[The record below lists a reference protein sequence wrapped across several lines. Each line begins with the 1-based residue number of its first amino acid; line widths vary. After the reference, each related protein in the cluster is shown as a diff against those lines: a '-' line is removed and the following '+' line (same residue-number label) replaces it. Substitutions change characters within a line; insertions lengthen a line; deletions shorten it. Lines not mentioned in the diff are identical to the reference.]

1 MSKQDLYLYPVWLR
15 IWHGINAIGILLLI
29 FTGIS
34 MQYGN
39 IDYPLLSFKTSVMIH
54 NIAGIVVSIGYVFF
68 LIANHFS
75 NNERQYI
82 PNYKGFIDRIVAQ
95 TKYYVFGYFKG
106 EPKPFPITKDNK
118 FNPLQRMSYITLM
131 YLLVPLVVITGLG
144 LLYPEVIVSKVFN
157 MGGVMLTAVIHATVG
172 FFISLFLIIHLYV
185 ASIGKNP
192 LRNYKSIL
200 NGYHADDD
208 H

>member
-39 IDYPLLSFKTSVMIH
+39 IDYPFLPFKTSVMIH
-54 NIAGIVVSIGYVFF
+54 NVAGIVVSIGYVFF

-82 PNYKGFIDRIVAQ
+82 PNYKGFINRLVKQA
-95 TKYYVFGYFKG
+95 KYYVYGYFKG
-106 EPKPFPITKDNK
+106 EPKPFPITKENK

-131 YLLVPLVVITGLG
+131 YLLVPLVVISGLG
-144 LLYPEVIVSKVFN
+144 LLYPEVIVSKVFK
-157 MGGVMLTAVIHATVG
+157 
-172 FFISLFLIIHLYV
+172 LI
-185 ASIGKNP
+185 
-192 LRNYKSIL
+192 RNQ
-200 NGYHADDD
+200 D
-208 H
+208 